1 MSICLFIG
9 EYIFM
14 NWWIYVYEI
23 VNVYLW
29 IDE

>member
-1 MSICLFIG
+1 MNICLCIG